1 MLNIPSYDWGNVE
14 SPWIGVKMD
23 VWDALLKGRAPQ
35 VYPPRSTVFWQDKEF
50 SHIYIVA
57 RGRVCISIFHADG
70 QQKQLYIACPGAMI
84 GDTDCILSQPYS
96 TTATTITKS
105 ELYAIPSKEVQR
117 MFHSEPGLA
126 DLMLQY
132 QARKNRLFIAQ
143 AAMLSFDRAE
153 QRIAKTLLY
162 LCEAYGRPAEGGTCI
177 HIRFTCAEL
186 AAIVNTSRVTVNNV
200 MLDLIRNG
208 VLAKD
213 GGYYIVRQPQALQA
227 TAVQMINV

>member
-1 MLNIPSYDWGNVE
+1 MLNIPKYDWGNVE
-14 SPWIGVKMD
+14 SPWIGADLERWQV
-23 VWDALLKGRAPQ
+23 LLQGRAP
-35 VYPPRSTVFWQDKEF
+35 VKYPAKSNVFWQDKDF

-70 QQKQLYIACPGAMI
+70 QQKQLFIACPGAMI
-84 GDTDCILSQPYS
+84 GEIDCILSRPYA

-117 MFHSEPGLA
+117 LFHSEEKLA

-132 QARKNRLFIAQ
+132 EARKNRLLIAQ

-162 LCEAYGRPAEGGTCI
+162 LCEASGRPVQDGVCI
-177 HIRFTCAEL
+177 NVRFTCAEL
-186 AAIVNTSRVTVNNV
+186 ASIVNTSRVTVNNV
-200 MLDLIRNG
+200 MLELVRTG
-208 VLAKD
+208 TLAKAE
-213 GGYYIVRQPQALQA
+213 GYYVVRRPQTLQGI
-227 TAVQMINV
+227 AVEPMEA